1 MAEQDIFPFLQPT
14 AATPAAEL
22 PVLRECAWDFTND
35 VPILRGGVPV
45 IVERTDAVAVWAWNA
60 LHTERFRWP
69 CFSADYGNET
79 NVLIGQTY
87 QAETKRAEVQ
97 RYIEECLLACPYI
110 SAVTGMTVAAEGD
123 RLTVIFSIMS
133 IYGEVKMEVEEDA
146 G

>member
-1 MAEQDIFPFLQPT
+1 M
-14 AATPAAEL
+14 
-22 PVLRECAWDFTND
+22 
-35 VPILRGGVPV
+35 
-45 IVERTDAVAVWAWNA
+45 
-60 LHTERFRWP
+60 
-69 CFSADYGNET
+69 
-79 NVLIGQTY
+79 LIGQTY

-133 IYGEVKMEVEEDA
+133 IYGEVRMEVEEDV